1 MRKDFGVKPWFY
13 PLPVLI
19 IGTYDENG
27 TPNAMNAA
35 WGGLYD
41 ENLVELCLGA
51 DRKTT
56 QNILAKKAFT
66 ISLQTLPT
74 LQPAIMSESYPAI
87 TPLIKCK
94 KPVLRLKKVNS
105 LTPRS
110 SMNFHS
116 S

>member
-66 ISLQTLPT
+66 ISFADASNVAACDYVGIRQ
-74 LQPAIMSESYPAI
+74 
-87 TPLIKCK
+87 
-94 KPVLRLKKVNS
+94 
-105 LTPRS
+105 
-110 SMNFHS
+110 
-116 S
+116 